1 MNDANE
7 FERLIAAMAS
17 GESVDWDAA
26 RERATTA
33 EDRAR
38 VEALRG
44 IEQIAAFSHAQWER
58 FSPVLESVLGG
69 PDAELARPA
78 TVPIAAPGSGHSV
91 GAYTLESPIG
101 EGGMGTVWLAR
112 RSDGRFEAR
121 AAVKLLQQPRVG
133 PEGLAR
139 FKREGE
145 ILARLRHPNIA
156 QLLDAGVATGGQ
168 PYLVLELVD
177 GVAIDRYCDAR
188 GLDTRA
194 RIVLFLDVLA
204 AVAHA
209 QTNLVLH
216 RDLKPSNVLV
226 DQAGHVKLLDFG
238 IAKLLD
244 GDGLA
249 GAETE
254 LTQRAGHAFTPEFAA
269 PEQLRGEPV
278 TTATDV
284 YSAAVLLYLLLTGR
298 HPTEGVRGS
307 PAERIAAILDTTPK
321 LASDVVL
328 IAADA
333 QARVGRA
340 PARLRRELQG
350 DLDNIL
356 AKALKKAPEE
366 RYASAAAFA
375 DDLRRYLNQEPVTAR
390 ADTITYRIGKFV
402 RRHRAAVVTSVAA
415 VLALLGLTFVAI
427 SQRSEA
433 RRQRD
438 EAQAQQRLAESFNNV
453 ATSLLSQVGPGG
465 RALTPEELL
474 DRAVAETSARYAND
488 VPFLVDML
496 IRISGRYMD
505 LFKHEKELATLVQA
519 EELARRAGDPAL
531 LFRVQT
537 NTVET
542 ELALGRKAEARRRIE
557 EARALLPSL
566 RPPPSVHDYLRAEA
580 EVARV
585 EGKVVEAI
593 DYLEKGRRALE
604 EAGNTHGNSYQGLLS
619 VLRLY
624 HALAGNVREAHAYA
638 LRMVDNNR
646 VHQREQT
653 AGGTT
658 ARAVLAAS
666 VYSLG
671 EVEKSR
677 RLFET
682 ALPELDGWSPGKPT
696 SWLALAWL
704 YGEVLS
710 RSGQHE
716 AAIPMLRESVAK
728 VVEGGNKLNLIRARL
743 TFARALLRTRQFD
756 EVASLLA
763 EVEAT
768 IASDEA
774 AHQLWRVEATRIQA
788 EVDLAQ
794 GRLDAAER
802 EARAA
807 LQRVGY
813 PETQQAMAL
822 PQTLLTL
829 ARVQRAQHRLTEASE
844 SAQSAIRFFEKDA
857 LDPKQSADVG
867 EALFELAQIQKEA
880 QDVGAAERTLA
891 RAIVSLRSGLGA
903 EHEVVRRA
911 EQLALAL

>member
-1 MNDANE
+1 
-7 FERLIAAMAS
+7 
-17 GESVDWDAA
+17 
-26 RERATTA
+26 
-33 EDRAR
+33 
-38 VEALRG
+38 
-44 IEQIAAFSHAQWER
+44 
-58 FSPVLESVLGG
+58 
-69 PDAELARPA
+69 
-78 TVPIAAPGSGHSV
+78 
-91 GAYTLESPIG
+91 
-101 EGGMGTVWLAR
+101 
-112 RSDGRFEAR
+112 
-121 AAVKLLQQPRVG
+121 
-133 PEGLAR
+133 
-139 FKREGE
+139 
-145 ILARLRHPNIA
+145 
-156 QLLDAGVATGGQ
+156 
-168 PYLVLELVD
+168 
-177 GVAIDRYCDAR
+177 
-188 GLDTRA
+188 
-194 RIVLFLDVLA
+194 
-204 AVAHA
+204 
-209 QTNLVLH
+209 
-216 RDLKPSNVLV
+216 
-226 DQAGHVKLLDFG
+226 
-238 IAKLLD
+238 
-244 GDGLA
+244 
-249 GAETE
+249 
-254 LTQRAGHAFTPEFAA
+254 
-269 PEQLRGEPV
+269 
-278 TTATDV
+278 
-284 YSAAVLLYLLLTGR
+284 
-298 HPTEGVRGS
+298 
-307 PAERIAAILDTTPK
+307 
-321 LASDVVL
+321 
-328 IAADA
+328 
-333 QARVGRA
+333 
-340 PARLRRELQG
+340 
-350 DLDNIL
+350 
-356 AKALKKAPEE
+356 
-366 RYASAAAFA
+366 
-375 DDLRRYLNQEPVTAR
+375 
-390 ADTITYRIGKFV
+390 
-402 RRHRAAVVTSVAA
+402 
-415 VLALLGLTFVAI
+415 
-427 SQRSEA
+427 
-433 RRQRD
+433 
-438 EAQAQQRLAESFNNV
+438 
-453 ATSLLSQVGPGG
+453 
-465 RALTPEELL
+465 
-474 DRAVAETSARYAND
+474 
-488 VPFLVDML
+488 
-496 IRISGRYMD
+496 
-505 LFKHEKELATLVQA
+505 
-519 EELARRAGDPAL
+519 
-531 LFRVQT
+531 
-537 NTVET
+537 
-542 ELALGRKAEARRRIE
+542 
-557 EARALLPSL
+557 
-566 RPPPSVHDYLRAEA
+566 
-580 EVARV
+580 
-585 EGKVVEAI
+585 
-593 DYLEKGRRALE
+593 
-604 EAGNTHGNSYQGLLS
+604 
-619 VLRLY
+619 
-624 HALAGNVREAHAYA
+624 
-638 LRMVDNNR
+638 MVDNNR

-716 AAIPMLRESVAK
+716 TAIPMLRESVAK